1 MSEKN
6 IIDAVMAID
15 SIEWTTILNKVGQLS
30 QAHLIKEELEVY
42 NKIVTL
48 RKAALDASTSVL
60 KMGSK

>member
-15 SIEWTTILNKVGQLS
+15 SIEWTIILSKVGQLS
-30 QAHLIKEELEVY
+30 QAHLIKEELEIY

-48 RKAALDASTSVL
+48 RKAALDASTPTL
-60 KMGSK
+60 KEGSK